1 MIDRLLLVVML
12 YPMEWLTTRLVALGT
27 ALVITLAL
35 VGLAGLASR
44 YVSERTTPP
53 PRPPQEYIINL
64 QTSPTGSVSQ
74 PDCSGSGA
82 HPASCSRNAAGPP
95 NPR

>member
-1 MIDRLLLVVML
+1 MIDRGLFGVML

-64 QTSPTGSVSQ
+64 QAPSPGKGSQDSATAT
-74 PDCSGSGA
+74 P
-82 HPASCSRNAAGPP
+82 HPR
-95 NPR
+95 

>member
-1 MIDRLLLVVML
+1 MIDRGPVVVMFRA
-12 YPMEWLTTRLVALGT
+12 MEWFTTRLVALGT

-53 PRPPQEYIINL
+53 PKPPQEYIINL
-64 QTSPTGSVSQ
+64 QASSPGGAP
-74 PDCSGSGA
+74 PDPRSA
-82 HPASCSRNAAGPP
+82 APHPR
-95 NPR
+95 

>member
-1 MIDRLLLVVML
+1 MIDRWAFVVML
-12 YPMEWLTTRLVALGT
+12 CPMEWLTTRLVALGS

-64 QTSPTGSVSQ
+64 QTSSTGRVSE
-74 PDCSGSGA
+74 PDCTGLGA
-82 HPASCSRNAAGPP
+82 HSASCSLDRAGTP

>member
-1 MIDRLLLVVML
+1 MIDRKVFVVMFC
-12 YPMEWLTTRLVALGT
+12 PMEWLTTRLVALGT

-64 QTSPTGSVSQ
+64 QTSSAGNASQ
-74 PDCSGSGA
+74 PDCSGPGA
-82 HPASCSRNAAGPP
+82 HPASCSSDRAGTP